1 MKTSKPTGVTRNAC
15 AFRDKWRCVRC
26 GKELYGIQASLH
38 HRRLRSHPFPGLH
51 KTGNLIWLCGS
62 GTTGCHGWVHAHPEE
77 SYENGWMVHGWDNP
91 TLVPVT
97 VGGNGRYLLDDYG
110 KARKV
115 TGVVAD
121 SLL

>member
-1 MKTSKPTGVTRNAC
+1 MKIDQPSKETCELVDR
-15 AFRDKWRCVRC
+15 RDSYRCVRC
-26 GKELYGIQASLH
+26 GVSLYTTYGARH
-38 HRRLRSHPFPGLH
+38 HRKLRSHSYGQEKH
-51 KTGNLIWLCGS
+51 SASNLIDLCES
-62 GTTGCHGWVHAHPEE
+62 CHGWVHAHPEE

-97 VGGNGRYLLDDYG
+97 VGGNGRFLLDDYG
-110 KARKV
+110 KARNV